1 MAEALQNLLGKEYIP
16 LGIMSGVKVYL
27 NKNGSIASL
36 IVQNDWPMLYLTW
49 YRTIIDNGIKLKE
62 DRYLVGRIL
71 EQENFKNIGN
81 VSLRFDGSRF
91 IVKDTRVSLKYSWY
105 IVDVHSYFDLDP
117 AKELLEIVNGLK
129 PKFLLLAN
137 LCTDPL
143 SVSSFLSRYGKHVV
157 IYACPD
163 REFIS
168 KKALGFELVYEN
180 NPLPVSS
187 IDHNSVVKVKADI
200 EKIVSMGI

>member
-16 LGIMSGVKVYL
+16 LGIVLGVKVYL
-27 NKNGSIASL
+27 NKNGNIASL
-36 IVQNDWPMLYLTW
+36 IVQNDWPMLYLT
-49 YRTIIDNGIKLKE
+49 RHGKIIDNGIKLKE
-62 DRYLVGRIL
+62 GRYLIGRIL
-71 EQENFKNIGN
+71 EQESFKGIGDI
-81 VSLRFDGSRF
+81 SLMFDGSKF
-91 IVKDTRVSLKYSWY
+91 IIKDMHVPLKYSWY
-105 IVDVHSYFDLDP
+105 TVDIHSYFDLDP
-117 AKELLEIVNGLK
+117 TKELLEIVNDLK
-129 PKFLLLAN
+129 PRFLLLAD

-143 SVSSFLSRYGKHVV
+143 SVSSFLSRYGKYIV

-163 REFIS
+163 KGFIS

-187 IDHNSVVKVKADI
+187 INYDSIVKVKADI